1 MSQGK
6 LLLYRPLVCCEGTSA
21 HNFRGKDL
29 IVFLFEQS
37 IIFSESG
44 RKKNQF
50 SNPVYQYKSHLQV
63 NKMSLIEKVEDGDPL
78 KFLLKSTDPHK
89 PHLAFICQGA
99 SEDDRNQ
106 WVSQIRHLLQTQKD
120 FLKAIQYPIAYQK
133 EQTKNV

>member
-1 MSQGK
+1 
-6 LLLYRPLVCCEGTSA
+6 
-21 HNFRGKDL
+21 
-29 IVFLFEQS
+29 
-37 IIFSESG
+37 
-44 RKKNQF
+44 
-50 SNPVYQYKSHLQV
+50 
-63 NKMSLIEKVEDGDPL
+63 MSLIEKSDDGDPF

-89 PHLAFICQGA
+89 PNLAFICQGA